1 VPTGWRIVKSRYAE
15 AAFDGEGAR
24 LYGGRWNSPGTRMVY
39 TAQSKSLAILEV
51 LVHIQK
57 VGVLSSYSLIAARFD
72 EDLVERLDPSRLP
85 ERWRD
90 YPAPAGLRA
99 IGDAWIE
106 SRTSAVLEVPSTI
119 VEGESSYLM
128 NPDHPDFAS
137 VAVGHPEP
145 FEFDP
150 RLLG

>member
-1 VPTGWRIVKSRYAE
+1 
-15 AAFDGEGAR
+15 
-24 LYGGRWNSPGTRMVY
+24 MVY

-72 EDLVERLDPSRLP
+72 ENLVERLDPSRLP

-90 YPAPAGLRA
+90 YPVPAGLRA

-106 SRTSAVLEVPSTI
+106 SRTSAVLEVTSTI
-119 VEGESSYLM
+119 VEDESNYLI

-137 VAVGHPEP
+137 AAMGHPEP

>member
-1 VPTGWRIVKSRYAE
+1 
-15 AAFDGEGAR
+15 
-24 LYGGRWNSPGTRMVY
+24 MVY

-57 VGVLSSYSLIAARFD
+57 IDVLSSYSLIAARFD
-72 EDLVERLDPSRLP
+72 EDLVERLNPSRLL

-90 YPAPAGLRA
+90 YPVPAGLRV

-106 SRTSAVLEVPSTI
+106 SRSSVVLEVPSAI
-119 VEGESSYLM
+119 VDGESNYLM
-128 NPDHPDFAS
+128 NPDHPNFAS
-137 VAVGHPEP
+137 VVMGHPEP